1 MEKPAA
7 KKVEKYDNLL
17 PEPEKKKTE
26 PKEKK
31 RRRKKSPSI
40 IDLLMPAPRFDPN
53 DMEQTKNLKLKVKKD
68 DKGKLVT
75 PSAD

>member
-53 DMEQTKNLKLKVKKD
+53 DME
-68 DKGKLVT
+68 
-75 PSAD
+75 